1 MSVSKEQPGKE
12 KAYSE
17 EDQKLIISLLK
28 EYSEKLLNMCER
40 VEINKGRNFL
50 IRLFSI
56 VVPFAIFALAN
67 FLLKVA
73 PIPFFEAAASIYAG
87 SIVFLLLSIPTI
99 YDLNKSSTQKT
110 ALLSRDAEILS
121 IKLEK
126 VIRAASQAHEHVV
139 SNFVGRLELDLR
151 LTDAESALQRYK
163 VPKIHNGKIL

>member
-12 KAYSE
+12 KAYSD
-17 EDQKLIISLLK
+17 EDQKLIIALLK
-28 EYSEKLLNMCER
+28 EYSERLLDVCER
-40 VEINKGRNFL
+40 RDRSKDRSFL
-50 IRLFSI
+50 ILVFFLIALCIGLSLFS
-56 VVPFAIFALAN
+56 
-67 FLLKVA
+67 FLILG
-73 PIPFFEAAASIYAG
+73 FG
-87 SIVFLLLSIPTI
+87 STSYMLLLISCAFYLFTLVLISN
-99 YDLNKSSTQKT
+99 YYSKNLFQKT
-110 ALLSRDAEILS
+110 VLLSRDAEILS